1 MSELTPFQEI
11 KQLEGNLSGSYV
23 YQIKCRCS
31 NEAQYL
37 KELRAAYKDHQEAI
51 ARIQAQR
58 KLQQ

>member
-31 NEAQYL
+31 SEAQYL
-37 KELRAAYKDHQEAI
+37 RELRAAYKDHQEAI